1 MRVAYLNLVLIDASL
16 AGVSGDKLV
25 SAFASASGRSRDLEA
40 AINGALKSI
49 GKESCEVFFEEI
61 ESQGIKGLQLKFK
74 DSAVEHKSEVGAR
87 TAGEAIETLTAA
99 AKAIGLTQAGERL
112 ARSAMDLLS
121 STEKAAHGTELLHEL
136 GSVDTVIDIIGTF
149 KAIELLGVEDCAFF
163 TTPVAV
169 GFGSVRSS
177 HGLLPVPAPATLSI
191 MSRTGIPMARGEV
204 QQELTTPTGA
214 ALLAVLTSGRVDFP
228 PFRTAP
234 GGIGIGIG
242 KREIGFPNI
251 TRVIIGEALAGT
263 KDEEI
268 LLVESNVDDVEGE
281 VLGWIFEKLNGVAED
296 VCIIPMLTKKNRPG
310 HIIRAVAT
318 ADSVGKVIDTI
329 LKETGTLGVKVSPWR
344 RIKVHREESVVDLDI
359 RGKPYSVRV
368 KTNLRTGRS
377 KPAYD
382 DCRKVALEEGLP
394 LKSVVDLVRS
404 KLQPYED
411 GGDR

>member
-1 MRVAYLNLVLIDASL
+1 MLIDASI

-25 SAFASASGRSRDLEA
+25 SAFASASGRCGELEA
-40 AINGALKSI
+40 SINDALRSI
-49 GKESCEVFFEEI
+49 GKDSCEIFFEEI

-74 DSAVEHKSEVGAR
+74 NSALELKSEVGAR
-87 TAGEAIETLTAA
+87 TAGETLKTLTAA
-99 AKAIGLTQAGERL
+99 VKAIGLSKAGERL
-112 ARSAMDLLS
+112 ALS
-121 STEKAAHGTELLHEL
+121 TMEMLISTEKAAHGTELLHEL
-136 GSVDTVIDIIGTF
+136 GSIDTVIDIIGTF
-149 KAIELLGVEDCAFF
+149 KAIELLGIEDGAFF

-191 MSRTGIPMARGEV
+191 MSRTGIPMTRGEA

-214 ALLAVLTSGRVDFP
+214 ALLSVLTSGRVDFP
-228 PFRTAP
+228 PFKTAS
-234 GGIGIGIG
+234 GGIGIGVG
-242 KREIGFPNI
+242 KREIGLPNI
-251 TRVIIGEALAGT
+251 TRVIIGEPLAGT

-310 HIIRAVAT
+310 HMIRAVAT
-318 ADSVGKVIDTI
+318 ADSVGKVIDII
-329 LKETGTLGVKVSPWR
+329 LEETGTLGVKVSPWR
-344 RIKVHREESVVDLDI
+344 RIKVGREESVVDLNI

-368 KTNLRTGRS
+368 KTNLRTGSR

-394 LKSVVDLVRS
+394 LKSVVDLVRA
-404 KLQPYED
+404 KLQPFED